1 MSAARWTQVKARIS
15 ELITQYRQLLSDNAA
30 LAEEVNALKLD
41 NAALG
46 EEVNTLLSDNASL
59 GEEVNTLRS
68 DNASLGEEVN
78 TLQSHV
84 AALML
89 KIENQK
95 SQTVNTQEWVLMQTQ
110 MARKD
115 RMLQSLELDKERALG
130 RIQELE
136 ESLLLKDSTLQVQK
150 NTINELTEQNKLIK
164 LAKEMSTEKGDT
176 HELKIKINELI
187 RDIDRCIDLL
197 ND

>member
-1 MSAARWTQVKARIS
+1 MSASRWAQVKARIS
-15 ELITQYRQLLSDNAA
+15 ELIYQYRQLQSDNAA
-30 LAEEVNALKLD
+30 LGD
-41 NAALG
+41 
-46 EEVNTLLSDNASL
+46 EVNTLQSDNA
-59 GEEVNTLRS
+59 
-68 DNASLGEEVN
+68 ALGEEVN

-95 SQTVNTQEWVLMQTQ
+95 SQTGNTQEWVLMQTQ

-115 RMLQSLELDKERALG
+115 MMLQTLELDKERALG

-164 LAKEMSTEKGDT
+164 LAKEMSTEKADT

>member
-1 MSAARWTQVKARIS
+1 MSASRWSVVKSRIS
-15 ELITQYRQLLSDNAA
+15 DLVARYR
-30 LAEEVNALKLD
+30 V
-41 NAALG
+41 
-46 EEVNTLLSDNASL
+46 
-59 GEEVNTLRS
+59 
-68 DNASLGEEVN
+68 
-78 TLQSHV
+78 LQSENEDLSHSV
-84 AALML
+84 SALQVQVSEL
-89 KIENQK
+89 VNKIEGQK
-95 SQTVNTQEWVLMQTQ
+95 HNGINSEDLHLLQTQ

-115 RMLQSLELDKERALG
+115 MMLESLEIEKLNAEN

-136 ESLLLKDSTLQVQK
+136 EMLLLKDSTLQVQK

>member
-1 MSAARWTQVKARIS
+1 MSASRWSVVKSRIS
-15 ELITQYRQLLSDNAA
+15 DLVARYR
-30 LAEEVNALKLD
+30 V
-41 NAALG
+41 
-46 EEVNTLLSDNASL
+46 
-59 GEEVNTLRS
+59 
-68 DNASLGEEVN
+68 
-78 TLQSHV
+78 LQSENEDLSHSV
-84 AALML
+84 SALQVQVSEL
-89 KIENQK
+89 VNKIEAQK
-95 SQTVNTQEWVLMQTQ
+95 HNGMSSQDLHLLQTQ

-115 RMLQSLELDKERALG
+115 MMLESLEIEKQNAENRV
-130 RIQELE
+130 RELE
-136 ESLLLKDSTLQVQK
+136 EMLLLKDSTLQVQK

>member
-1 MSAARWTQVKARIS
+1 MSASRWSVVKSRIS
-15 ELITQYRQLLSDNAA
+15 DLVARYR
-30 LAEEVNALKLD
+30 V
-41 NAALG
+41 
-46 EEVNTLLSDNASL
+46 
-59 GEEVNTLRS
+59 
-68 DNASLGEEVN
+68 
-78 TLQSHV
+78 LQSENEELSHSVGALQVQV
-84 AALML
+84 AELVN
-89 KIENQK
+89 KIEAQK
-95 SQTVNTQEWVLMQTQ
+95 HNGMSSQDLHLLQTQ

-115 RMLQSLELDKERALG
+115 MMLESLEIEKQNAEN
-130 RIQELE
+130 RIRELE
-136 ESLLLKDSTLQVQK
+136 EMLLLKDSTLQVQK

>member
-30 LAEEVNALKLD
+30 LAEEVNTLQSD
-41 NAALG
+41 NTALG
-46 EEVNTLLSDNASL
+46 EEVNTLQL
-59 GEEVNTLRS
+59 
-68 DNASLGEEVN
+68 
-78 TLQSHV
+78 HV

>member
-15 ELITQYRQLLSDNAA
+15 ELITQYRQLQSDNAA
-30 LAEEVNALKLD
+30 LTEDVSALKSDNVALAEEVSTLQSD

-46 EEVNTLLSDNASL
+46 EEVSTLQ
-59 GEEVNTLRS
+59 S

-95 SQTVNTQEWVLMQTQ
+95 SQTVNTQEWTLMQTQ

-115 RMLQSLELDKERALG
+115 MMLQSLELEKERALG

-136 ESLLLKDSTLQVQK
+136 ETLLLKDSTLQVQK

>member
-1 MSAARWTQVKARIS
+1 MSASRWTQVKARIS
-15 ELITQYRQLLSDNAA
+15 ELVTQYRQLQSDNAA
-30 LAEEVNALKLD
+30 LGDEVNTLQSD
-41 NAALG
+41 NAALV
-46 EEVNTLLSDNASL
+46 EEVSTLQSDNAAL
-59 GEEVNTLRS
+59 V
-68 DNASLGEEVN
+68 EEVN

-84 AALML
+84 AALMI

-95 SQTVNTQEWVLMQTQ
+95 SQTVNTQEWALMQTQ

-115 RMLQSLELDKERALG
+115 MMLQSLELEKERALG
-130 RIQELE
+130 QIHELE

-150 NTINELTEQNKLIK
+150 NTINELIEQNKLIK